1 MNCEETRSVQGL
13 HLVLFL
19 LRTTFI
25 IQARPRKARLGQ
37 VLLTGER
44 VCHELRFSAE
54 MGSKTPTDSMAK
66 LSKRDATIARVLKI
80 APWISV
86 LATSLPGPLLFLF
99 LFLTTTA
106 MDSAA
111 VYLLLAG
118 LSLAVGFAVG
128 LLIAAILL
136 MYRRRWL
143 AKLRDRLASDGITAS
158 EVVWFRSELTSAE
171 RAALDEIQ
179 RSNPLLADAYMET
192 LASRLT
198 ASRMISRAR
207 REILRVER
215 RLNRARSIGGSD
227 TSALQQDLTADRER
241 LDQLRQHAT
250 EHLTRAK
257 MRLQEIEATASRKL
271 NELETEIMMQRLGV
285 TEDQLPLALEMAQL
299 ERQALKESQPLSG
312 QLEPGHE

>member
-1 MNCEETRSVQGL
+1 
-13 HLVLFL
+13 
-19 LRTTFI
+19 
-25 IQARPRKARLGQ
+25 
-37 VLLTGER
+37 
-44 VCHELRFSAE
+44 
-54 MGSKTPTDSMAK
+54 MAK
-66 LSKRDATIARVLKI
+66 LSKRDATIARLLKI

-118 LSLAVGFAVG
+118 LSLAAGFAVG

-215 RLNRARSIGGSD
+215 RLNRARAIGGSD

-250 EHLTRAK
+250 DHLTRAK
-257 MRLQEIEATASRKL
+257 MRLQEIEATASRDL

-285 TEDQLPLALEMAQL
+285 TQDQLPLALEMAQL
-299 ERQALKESQPLSG
+299 ERQALKEGQPLSG
-312 QLEPGHE
+312 QLEPGPE